1 MNIEEVKNLIELFE
15 KSSLSE
21 LKYKTD
27 KDEIRLKKSSGN
39 ETNFQPFPIYTGMPA
54 FPQTPENNTAVQP
67 PASAPVPQKIDGTW
81 VKAPFVGVFYTS
93 PSENSAPFV
102 TVGQKVSKGD
112 TLCIL
117 EAMKVMNEIKAPVDG
132 TIKEIKAENGKLVE
146 YDEEMILI
154 GE

>member
-15 KSSLSE
+15 NSSLSE
-21 LKYKTD
+21 LKYRTD
-27 KDEIRLKKSSGN
+27 KDEIKLKKPTNN
-39 ETNFQPFPIYTGMPA
+39 EVNFQPFPIYTGMPTSNQ
-54 FPQTPENNTAVQP
+54 PLENNTASQIPV
-67 PASAPVPQKIDGTW
+67 SAPIPESVKGTW

-117 EAMKVMNEIKAPVDG
+117 EAMKVMNEIKASVDG
-132 TIKEIKAENGKLVE
+132 TIKEIKAQNGKLVE